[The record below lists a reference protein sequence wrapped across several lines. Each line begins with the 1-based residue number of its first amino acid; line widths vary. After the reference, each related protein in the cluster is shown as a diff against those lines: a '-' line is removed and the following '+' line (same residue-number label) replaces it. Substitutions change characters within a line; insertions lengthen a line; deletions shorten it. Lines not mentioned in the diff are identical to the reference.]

1 VSGLPRRPA
10 SAHEEEV
17 TSADEIRGAPSSWL
31 CRDGFDRQ
39 RMLDM
44 DERVRSA
51 RQKAFGLLGLSLIA
65 LGPWVGWWPLLLL
78 PPAGAFFAIA
88 DRLKAR
94 VSRPEYPMFASFL
107 AVQIT
112 LAGAVAL
119 AGGARAP
126 GISWLAIAVVVLSSR
141 FSMRGVVA
149 GVVFTILLVLAVAF
163 GVDREVVFSNPALL
177 VVPLT
182 SVLCV
187 AVLSTPLMRSDMEHR
202 SDALFDQLTGMLN
215 RNALQSRVL
224 ELARQSQATG
234 EPIGMVL
241 GDLDHFKD
249 VNDTRGH
256 QAGDDVLREVA
267 SLLRGHLRA
276 FDLAYRIGGEEFLIL
291 LPGSD
296 LARSRELAERLCAA
310 VSADPV
316 GGVPV
321 TMSFGVAASEPG
333 EGFHYS
339 TVFATADSELYRA
352 KEGGRNRVAWARR
365 HRAVLA
371 AR

>member
-1 VSGLPRRPA
+1 MTR
-10 SAHEEEV
+10 
-17 TSADEIRGAPSSWL
+17 ADEIGGAPSSWL

-51 RQKAFGLLGLSLIA
+51 RQKVFGLLGLSLIA

-78 PPAGAFFAIA
+78 PPAAAFFAIA
-88 DRLKAR
+88 DRLKSR

-107 AVQIT
+107 AVQVT
-112 LAGAVAL
+112 VAGAVAL

-149 GVVFTILLVLAVAF
+149 GVGFTILLVLAVAF
-163 GVDREVVFSNPALL
+163 GVDRQVVFSNPAVL
-177 VVPLT
+177 VVPVTL
-182 SVLCV
+182 VLCV
-187 AVLSTPLMRSDMEHR
+187 AVLSTPLMRSDIQHR
-202 SDALFDQLTGMLN
+202 SDAVFDQLTGMLN
-215 RNALQSRVL
+215 RHALQSRVL

-234 EPIGMVL
+234 EPVGVIL
-241 GDLDHFKD
+241 GDLDRFKD
-249 VNDTRGH
+249 VNDTHGH
-256 QAGDDVLREVA
+256 AVGDVVLKAVA
-267 SLLRGHLRA
+267 SLLREHLRA

-296 LARSRELAERLCAA
+296 LARSRELADRLCAA

-316 GGVPV
+316 GGVRV
-321 TMSFGVAASEPG
+321 TMSFGVAAPQPG
-333 EGFHYS
+333 EGFEYS
-339 TVFATADSELYRA
+339 KVFATADAELYRA
-352 KEGGRNRVAWARR
+352 KEAGRNRVSSAEQHPAFV
-365 HRAVLA
+365 ATTG
-371 AR
+371 

>member
-1 VSGLPRRPA
+1 
-10 SAHEEEV
+10 
-17 TSADEIRGAPSSWL
+17 
-31 CRDGFDRQ
+31 
-39 RMLDM
+39 MLDM

-78 PPAGAFFAIA
+78 PPAAAFFAIA
-88 DRLKAR
+88 DRLKSR

-149 GVVFTILLVLAVAF
+149 GVVFTILLVLVVAF
-163 GVDREVVFSNPALL
+163 GVDRSVVFSNPAVLL
-177 VVPLT
+177 VPLT
-182 SVLCV
+182 LVVCV
-187 AVLSTPLMRSDMEHR
+187 AVLSTPLMHSDIQHR
-202 SDALFDQLTGMLN
+202 SDAVFDQLTGMLN

-224 ELARQSQATG
+224 ELGRQSQATG
-234 EPIGMVL
+234 EPVGMVL
-241 GDLDHFKD
+241 GDLDRFKHI
-249 VNDTRGH
+249 NDTHGH
-256 QAGDDVLREVA
+256 PAGDVVLREVA
-267 SLLRGHLRA
+267 SLLRKHLRA

-296 LARSRELAERLCAA
+296 LAHSRELAERLCAA
-310 VSADPV
+310 LSAAPV

-333 EGFHYS
+333 DAFEYS
-339 TVFATADSELYRA
+339 SVFATADMELYRA
-352 KEGGRNRVAWARR
+352 KQSGRNRVSWPEQQGAL
-365 HRAVLA
+365 VA
-371 AR
+371 AAG

>member
-1 VSGLPRRPA
+1 
-10 SAHEEEV
+10 
-17 TSADEIRGAPSSWL
+17 
-31 CRDGFDRQ
+31 
-39 RMLDM
+39 M

-51 RQKAFGLLGLSLIA
+51 RQKAFGLLGVSLIA

-78 PPAGAFFAIA
+78 PPAAAFFAIA
-88 DRLKAR
+88 DRLKTR

-107 AVQIT
+107 AVQVT

-163 GVDREVVFSNPALL
+163 SVDRQVVFSNPAVLL
-177 VVPLT
+177 VPLT
-182 SVLCV
+182 LVLCV
-187 AVLSTPLMRSDMEHR
+187 AVLSTPLMRSDIQHR
-202 SDALFDQLTGMLN
+202 SDAVFDQLTGMLN
-215 RNALQSRVL
+215 RHSLQSRAL
-224 ELARQSQATG
+224 ELARQSQATS
-234 EPIGMVL
+234 EPVGIVL
-241 GDLDHFKD
+241 GDLDRFKD

-256 QAGDDVLREVA
+256 AAGDVVLREVA
-267 SLLRGHLRA
+267 ALLRRHLRA

-296 LARSRELAERLCAA
+296 LAHSRELAERLCTA
-310 VSADPV
+310 VSANPF
-316 GGVPV
+316 GGVRV

-333 EGFHYS
+333 EGFEYS
-339 TVFATADSELYRA
+339 NVFAAADMELYRA
-352 KEGGRNRVAWARR
+352 KEAGRNRVSSAEQ
-365 HRAVLA
+365 HRALLA
-371 AR
+371 TTG